1 MGDEAYYWAWS
12 QHPGL
17 SYFDHPPMIA
27 WLLRLATAWAASEF
41 TVRLVP
47 LLCLGL
53 STWLVWRLAREID
66 GDRAAAI
73 ALAIFL
79 VMPATHIGA
88 FAAVPDAPLMF
99 CWTLALY
106 AGHRTLRAEPGIWPL
121 TTGLAIGLALL
132 SKYTAILFPVALLAY
147 LTIWRRDVLRRRSS
161 WLAALLALAVFS
173 PVLIWNQQHDW
184 VSLAFQYRHGADG
197 GEGID
202 WRQWFEFIGGT
213 FGVFSPVFLVLALIA
228 AVRAL
233 RTGDEHHRYLSTLCL
248 LPLLFFAYKGLFRKM
263 ELNWVA
269 VAFPAAT
276 ILVGGYIAKLRL
288 RKTLWLGLLLSLV
301 LTAAIKF
308 PLAFGLP
315 AKLNPLNRFYANRS
329 AVEALLAHRHD
340 GEPLLADH
348 YTTASLLSFYAPDH
362 PAVAIPTLTR
372 PSQYDLWAAEQPAAP
387 PRGLY
392 LTSSRQGG
400 ALACSELEWKCG
412 GARLLETF
420 TAQKPGFS
428 PRIFRF
434 YRCGP

>member
-1 MGDEAYYWAWS
+1 MICIFRATKFSAVAGIARSAATTELLVTLFRPQHHPSLVAGLLILLVVLQGLYNARVPLMGDEAYYWAWS

-17 SYFDHPPMIA
+17 SYFDHPPLIA

-202 WRQWFEFIGGT
+202 WR
-213 FGVFSPVFLVLALIA
+213 
-228 AVRAL
+228 
-233 RTGDEHHRYLSTLCL
+233 
-248 LPLLFFAYKGLFRKM
+248 
-263 ELNWVA
+263 
-269 VAFPAAT
+269 
-276 ILVGGYIAKLRL
+276 
-288 RKTLWLGLLLSLV
+288 
-301 LTAAIKF
+301 
-308 PLAFGLP
+308 
-315 AKLNPLNRFYANRS
+315 
-329 AVEALLAHRHD
+329 
-340 GEPLLADH
+340 
-348 YTTASLLSFYAPDH
+348 
-362 PAVAIPTLTR
+362 
-372 PSQYDLWAAEQPAAP
+372 
-387 PRGLY
+387 
-392 LTSSRQGG
+392 
-400 ALACSELEWKCG
+400 
-412 GARLLETF
+412 
-420 TAQKPGFS
+420 
-428 PRIFRF
+428 
-434 YRCGP
+434 